1 MSNPTGTIAVTDLGW
16 YRHLVSHEALEE
28 VNFWTPSARRPF
40 RAPQFSPFLFK
51 LKAPH
56 SVICGCGYFA
66 RYSALP
72 DWLAWEAFDQAN
84 GCASLAEMRD
94 RISTIRE
101 RIRYRPG
108 SPLQQIGCIL
118 IVQPVFFPRDAWV
131 AQPSDWPVRTQSY
144 KRYDLSQGEGA
155 RVWSECLANAQA
167 LQSAGRLPAA
177 AVAEG
182 PSRYGVPRLV
192 EPRLGQG
199 TFRVSVLDAYER
211 ACAVTDEH
219 SLPALDA
226 AHIRP
231 FTEGGPH
238 DVRNGLLLRA
248 DLHRLFDQGYIT
260 VTPDLRIQVSERLRD
275 DYHNG
280 RCYYPMR
287 GHRIHVPGSVAE
299 RPAREFLEWHNESA
313 FLSA

>member
-1 MSNPTGTIAVTDLGW
+1 MTNPTGTIAVTDLGW
-16 YRHLVSHEALEE
+16 YRYLVTHGAPEE
-28 VNFWTPSARRPF
+28 VNFWTPSARSPF
-40 RAPQFSPFLFK
+40 RAAQYSPFLFK
-51 LKAPH
+51 LKSPDNA
-56 SVICGCGYFA
+56 ICGFGYFA

-72 DWLAWEAFDQAN
+72 DWLAWEAFGEGN

-94 RISTIRE
+94 RISVIRD

-108 SPLQQIGCIL
+108 GSLQQIGCIL
-118 IVQPVFFPRDAWV
+118 VVQPVFFPRDAWV
-131 AQPSDWPVRTQSY
+131 AQPRDWHARTQRY
-144 KRYDLSQGEGA
+144 KRYELTGGEGA
-155 RVWSECLANAQA
+155 RVWSECLQNAGA
-167 LQSAGRLPAA
+167 LRSGEPAA
-177 AVAEG
+177 SVVAEDE
-182 PSRYGVPRLV
+182 SLYGALRVV

-199 TFRVSVLDAYER
+199 CFRVSVLDAYGR
-211 ACAVTDEH
+211 ACAVTEEH

-231 FTEGGPH
+231 FSDSGPN

-248 DLHRLFDQGYIT
+248 DLHRLLDQGYIT
-260 VTPDLRIQVSERLRD
+260 VTPDLRIEVSQRLRD

-280 RCYYPMR
+280 RCYYPMH

-299 RPAREFLEWHNESA
+299 RPAREFLEWHNERL